1 LVLLGY
7 FEFQA
12 NPAGIQPKFS
22 SRGRAISCP
31 NGQKQNRPNRARFAV
46 MRHTHN
52 IKKSRPFRHQKT
64 PANLPLLLS
73 WEIDNAGSE

>member
-1 LVLLGY
+1 MILAKPV
-7 FEFQA
+7 
-12 NPAGIQPKFS
+12 GIQPKS
-22 SRGRAISCP
+22 LRRGRAISCP